1 MKRRLVD
8 LIVCPRCGGRFALE
22 SHAEEAVPGWT
33 PSRVACS
40 TVCAWRET
48 TVERGVSPS
57 DCARCYQSDVV
68 EGRLRCTACRADFP
82 IINGIPRLLSPALL
96 ACMRSRYPDFFSRHP
111 EFLDGASSPS
121 DPLAET
127 LDSFTRQRLDLRLPG
142 PELRHQWQANLCRN
156 LGRAATLADLR
167 DKLIL
172 DVGCGFGR
180 HLYAASRAGAETV
193 GIDLSGGVD
202 VARRN
207 NLEHA
212 RCHLIQADVL
222 EAPLQGGRF
231 DVVWS
236 FGVLHHMPSPRAAF
250 RTIVRFAR
258 PTGGLVAIWVYGY
271 RGMALTS
278 RLSHMR
284 SLHRLVRRM
293 SSTARVRVSRPIAAL
308 VRVPGRR
315 PAPQLAAESRA
326 PRGQLAS
333 RARPPVTAKDTL
345 GLTDRTHAGSL
356 QGHPPHGRDAAR
368 DPDRGGARAPAGRRP
383 HRGRDVSRA
392 GDHRRR
398 GLGGVCDGGRAPGQP
413 RHGDRRDGVAL
424 PAECLSD
431 PPAVA
436 RLPHGPE
443 PARRRV
449 RRLARGV
456 RPEHARPLV
465 LEGPAGRRL
474 RRNRAPVPRRHH
486 PRPGCL
492 P

>member
-48 TVERGVSPS
+48 TVERGVSTS

-142 PELRHQWQANLCRN
+142 PELGHQWQANLCRN

-167 DKLIL
+167 DKLVL

-180 HLYAASRAGAETV
+180 HLYVASRAGAETV

-271 RGMALTS
+271 RGMALTY
-278 RLSHMR
+278 RLR
-284 SLHRLVRRM
+284 
-293 SSTARVRVSRPIAAL
+293 AIAAL
-308 VRVPGRR
+308 LSVLYFEPLKV
-315 PAPQLAAESRA
+315 AAR
-326 PRGQLAS
+326 
-333 RARPPVTAKDTL
+333 L
-345 GLTDRTHAGSL
+345 GLRRYLGVLPLGTYVEYGWSARTAAVHDRLSTPITHFHEREELREWFRNGEMTDVCVEDTERRGWRAHAW
-356 QGHPPHGRDAAR
+356 R
-368 DPDRGGARAPAGRRP
+368 
-383 HRGRDVSRA
+383 RA
-392 GDHRRR
+392 G
-398 GLGGVCDGGRAPGQP
+398 CPKAAAA
-413 RHGDRRDGVAL
+413 VAL
-424 PAECLSD
+424 GSAPSTCST
-431 PPAVA
+431 VTTA
-436 RLPHGPE
+436 R
-443 PARRRV
+443 
-449 RRLARGV
+449 
-456 RPEHARPLV
+456 
-465 LEGPAGRRL
+465 
-474 RRNRAPVPRRHH
+474 
-486 PRPGCL
+486 
-492 P
+492 

>member
-40 TVCAWRET
+40 TVCAWRQS
-48 TVERGVSPS
+48 TVDRGVSPA
-57 DCARCYQSDVV
+57 DCARCYRSDVV
-68 EGRLRCTACRADFP
+68 EGRLRCTGCRADFP

-96 ACMRSRYPDFFSRHP
+96 ARMRSRYPDFFSRHP
-111 EFLDGASSPS
+111 EFLAETSSPS

-180 HLYAASRAGAETV
+180 HLYIASRAGAEAV

-207 NLEHA
+207 NREHA
-212 RCHLIQADVL
+212 RCHIIQADVL
-222 EAPLQGGRF
+222 EAPVQGGRF

-258 PTGGLVAIWVYGY
+258 PSGGLVAIWVYGY
-271 RGMALTS
+271 RGMALTY
-278 RLSHMR
+278 RWSHMR
-284 SLHRLVRRM
+284 SLHRLVRGM
-293 SSTARVRVSRPIAAL
+293 SSTARVRVSRAIAAVL
-308 VRVPGRR
+308 SVLYFEPLKV
-315 PAPQLAAESRA
+315 AAR
-326 PRGQLAS
+326 
-333 RARPPVTAKDTL
+333 L
-345 GLTDRTHAGSL
+345 GLRRYLGIVPLGAYVEYGWSARTAAVHDRLSTPITHFHEREELREWFRNGEMTDVCVEDTERRGWRAHAW
-356 QGHPPHGRDAAR
+356 R
-368 DPDRGGARAPAGRRP
+368 
-383 HRGRDVSRA
+383 RA
-392 GDHRRR
+392 G
-398 GLGGVCDGGRAPGQP
+398 CPKAAAA
-413 RHGDRRDGVAL
+413 VAL
-424 PAECLSD
+424 GSAPSTCST
-431 PPAVA
+431 VTTA
-436 RLPHGPE
+436 R
-443 PARRRV
+443 
-449 RRLARGV
+449 
-456 RPEHARPLV
+456 
-465 LEGPAGRRL
+465 
-474 RRNRAPVPRRHH
+474 
-486 PRPGCL
+486 
-492 P
+492 